1 MQAGGGIVFDS
12 DPEAEFKE
20 TQYKAASMF
29 AAIDDAEHGEGGR
42 PSGSL
47 GY

>member
-1 MQAGGGIVFDS
+1 VQAGGGIVFDS
-12 DPEAEFKE
+12 DPQAEFEE
-20 TQYKAASMF
+20 TQFKAASMF
-29 AAIDDAEHGEGGR
+29 AAIDDAERGEGGG